1 MQRRSTLVPRREAI
15 AGIASLATAPLIGC
29 ESGGVARSADHGK
42 RKDAP
47 AAEPLV
53 IVPAV
58 HTTDGN
64 GATLAR
70 VFPSP
75 YLQNLDPFVLLD
87 DFNVGP
93 PAGFPTHPHRG
104 FEAFTYMVQGAFHH
118 IDNLGNDSAISAGGT
133 QRFTSG
139 RGAYHSEMPATDGE
153 NRGLQLWVN
162 LPRRLKQ
169 MNPNYAGNDARTIPE
184 TRNASEKRRTVV
196 GGNSPVELQTQVS
209 YMDIT
214 LNAGAR
220 FQHTI
225 EDGWN
230 TIVYVISG
238 ALELAGNR
246 IAEQQAALPKPGEL
260 SLLAVGPTRFAFLS
274 GKPHH
279 EPILHHGPFVD

>member
-1 MQRRSTLVPRREAI
+1 MHRALPRRQALQ
-15 AGIASLATAPLIGC
+15 GLASLAAAPLIGC
-29 ESGGVARSADHGK
+29 ESGGVSKH
-42 RKDAP
+42 DANLAP
-47 AAEPLV
+47 ELEPEPLV

-58 HTTDGN
+58 HTVDGR

-70 VFPSP
+70 VFPTP

-118 IDNLGNDSAISAGGT
+118 IDNLGNDSAIAAGGT

-169 MNPNYAGNDARTIPE
+169 MNPNYAGNDAATIPE
-184 TRNASEKRRTVV
+184 SHTQVEKRRTIV
-196 GGNSPVELQTQVS
+196 GANSPVELQTQVS
-209 YMDIT
+209 YLDIT

-220 FQHTI
+220 FHHTI
-225 EDGWN
+225 EEGWN
-230 TIVYVISG
+230 SIVYVISG

-246 IAEQQAALPKPGEL
+246 IAEQQAALPKPGEFTL
-260 SLLAVGPTRFAFLS
+260 VAVGFTRFAFLS